1 MSSSRPGGLVVEPVS
16 PHVHLLQILSTMP
29 DPRKRRGRRHRLAAL
44 IAVAVCAVLAGA
56 RGFTAIGQ
64 WAADTSSETL
74 DSLGMGRAAANE
86 STFRRVFTLL
96 DADLLDQV

>member
-16 PHVHLLQILSTMP
+16 RHTHLLEVLSTIT

-64 WAADTSSETL
+64 WAADTSSQTL
-74 DSLGMGRAAANE
+74 GALGMDRAAANE